1 MLLLFNLSLPRLSP
15 ANKESFEIIR
25 VLLNIIDPDT
35 VHYSHFSQHVTESHK
50 HHHIPS
56 TNSLITCLLLM
67 KKNWFKDALT
77 APGNPFQIMHSL
89 AISSNNILS
98 VLLNFRP
105 HLDFWSF
112 STQIPTTGQD
122 FILQSSTKWMVCQLN
137 GVWIS
142 VSHLKTLAMLLSC
155 IVRLMFWGIKASHWI
170 SKALFLPNMLI
181 FLCNMVYWTQQQL
194 SVGSGFSCI

>member
-89 AISSNNILS
+89 AISSNNIRPFSFTEFQTTFGLLVFFYSNSYNRPGFSTPVFHKMDGLS
-98 VLLNFRP
+98 TEWCLDLSQPLENSSNASELHCQADVLGNQGFSLNFKSII
-105 HLDFWSF
+105 LAQYVNF
-112 STQIPTTGQD
+112 S
-122 FILQSSTKWMVCQLN
+122 L
-137 GVWIS
+137 
-142 VSHLKTLAMLLSC
+142 
-155 IVRLMFWGIKASHWI
+155 
-170 SKALFLPNMLI
+170 
-181 FLCNMVYWTQQQL
+181 
-194 SVGSGFSCI
+194 

>member
-67 KKNWFKDALT
+67 KKNWFKEALT

-89 AISSNNILS
+89 AISSNNIRPFS
-98 VLLNFRP
+98 FTEFQTTFGLLVFFYSNSYNRP
-105 HLDFWSF
+105 GF
-112 STQIPTTGQD
+112 ST
-122 FILQSSTKWMVCQLN
+122 LSSTKWMVCQLN

-155 IVRLMFWGIKASHWI
+155 IVRLMFWGIKASH
-170 SKALFLPNMLI
+170 
-181 FLCNMVYWTQQQL
+181 
-194 SVGSGFSCI
+194 